1 MCEPWPLL
9 GLPAYLLWPWPGS
22 RARRTAVRER
32 QDRDSEQ
39 KKKGPA
45 CMMHVRSIL
54 RQIDLLRQKDLWITH
69 GVIEACVCAR
79 STFKQ

>member
-1 MCEPWPLL
+1 
-9 GLPAYLLWPWPGS
+9 
-22 RARRTAVRER
+22 
-32 QDRDSEQ
+32 
-39 KKKGPA
+39 
-45 CMMHVRSIL
+45 MMHVRSIL